1 MGCNNSKVSSNAVTR
16 MLEYEH
22 IAATENEGLKTIPV
36 QLETEEWRDG
46 LISVRTMLNMFHAG
60 YCSAYVQNP
69 SYMLVVDF
77 RSLEDWIVERV
88 LTSFH
93 HERLQNIEKGKTI
106 LRPFQVTNM
115 SF

>member
-16 MLEYEH
+16 MLEYEQ
-22 IAATENEGLKTIPV
+22 IAATENEGLKTVPV
-36 QLETEEWRDG
+36 RLETEEWKDG
-46 LISVRTMLNMFHAG
+46 LISVRTMFNMFHAG

-88 LTSFH
+88 QTSLH
-93 HERLQNIEKGKTI
+93 HEWLHNIEKGI
-106 LRPFQVTNM
+106 R
-115 SF
+115 